1 MSKNTVRK
9 ISNAFSTGGGGVNF
23 EQKVQAMFLLS
34 LLVDGFCPAMN
45 EQTKSVWFQAKM
57 QYDVDDLAVFT
68 YRGQAEGKLLCQIK
82 HSITISETNQTFQEV
97 ITAAWSD
104 FQKDNFD
111 RDNDRIALG
120 TAQIAYKSQQALKFL
135 HAQAEA
141 SGDEKQFADR
151 VYHTNSSNDDNKKAL
166 AAIASC
172 IEKANDGKPTD
183 LELWKFCKCFILL
196 LFDVDCEESIN
207 KALSISLIKCNST
220 EKADL
225 VWSRL
230 VEYAGCCNQTAANI
244 SLQNIDRE
252 ILDLFS
258 NQESIQPLPSPLE
271 KIDLFIPML
280 ALIGSWDEKNEFDR
294 QIVEKI
300 SNMEYS
306 EFESRAR
313 SLLCQN
319 DEYLKL
325 ENGIWK
331 VLHKEELLEQCK
343 TMIFDDCVN
352 RLMQAA
358 QTVLS
363 QRSQRVISPNPYYIE
378 TSGEYDNS
386 KMLRKSLAKSLCW
399 IKKSLPELSRC
410 NRTDIEGSIYKL
422 VRAILKD
429 GDWIMWASLQDCL
442 QDIAELLPDEF
453 LKKIEWSTI
462 YKPQEILRLFPKSGN
477 SITQPNYISHIL
489 WAIEALAWSPDYLI
503 SAISA
508 LGLLAT
514 LPYEKTNWTNTP
526 INSIVSI
533 LLPWHPQTLAD
544 SEKRKNALRCLK
556 NDNPS
561 VFWKVLVKLLP
572 NQTRTTSG
580 NAKPEYLLLEV
591 PEKIEITK
599 AEVYEQYAFNLE
611 LAVEISKDKIEKLSI
626 LAKQIRYMKEPTLLA
641 YLDCIE
647 RKREFANE
655 RELFTL
661 WLNLRKQIVQPDL
674 KEGTAVCRQIDRIQ
688 SLIQSIEP
696 KDIRVKYQKLYLEN
710 EYVPDEDFRT
720 HWKTLE
726 HKKNIAV
733 KNIFDQ
739 FGAEETEKFGHEVKN
754 MYDVAQKL
762 GSSLNQGEMSS
773 IIDGYCAGQLSL
785 QFYIPCISAFVHN
798 QGLEK
803 LMETSLVQK
812 DTKEILETLSK
823 IPFSLDLYNVIKQL
837 LPNETA
843 YWENAAVA
851 YAYNEDESEELK
863 LIVDNFTKC
872 KRYVDVVNIVGRS
885 ELGKLFT
892 AQRIYDMLWLAGTEK
907 SIGIETVDD
916 YAARNLIGWLQKQD
930 DVALE
935 LECDIE
941 FIYLPLLDEYS
952 EVQPHA
958 LNTRLS
964 NDPDYFCS
972 LIELFY
978 KKHSEEKHQ
987 IKLNEGMRERLWV
1000 ILLEYKVTPGVD
1012 WNGKFHENVFQS
1024 WMASVKAWS
1033 LENDRYEVAMQ
1044 TVGSGF
1050 AYAELNDEKL
1060 PPQVIMEELNKAGNE
1075 ELRRGYDVGIVN
1087 QRGVHTIDPEGK
1099 PELELAADYEMRA
1112 ELAEK
1117 KGYSRY
1123 AELLR
1128 GIADQY
1134 RREASH
1140 NITRAR
1146 REAEE

>member
-1 MSKNTVRK
+1 MSKNTVSK

-23 EQKVQAMFLLS
+23 EHQVQAMFLLS
-34 LLVDGFCPAMN
+34 LLVDGFCSAMN
-45 EQTKSVWFQAKM
+45 EQTKSVWFQAKL

-111 RDNDRIALG
+111 RDNDRIALV
-120 TAQIAYKSQQALKFL
+120 TAQIAYKSQQALRFL

-166 AAIASC
+166 EAIASC

-183 LELWKFCKCFILL
+183 LELWKFCKCFVLL
-196 LFDVDCEESIN
+196 LFDVDCKESIN
-207 KALSISLIKCNST
+207 RALSISLIKCNST

-230 VEYAGCCNQTAANI
+230 VEYAGYCNQTAANI

-258 NQESIQPLPSPLE
+258 NQKSIQSLPLPLE
-271 KIDLFIPML
+271 KVDLFIPML

-313 SLLCQN
+313 SMLCQN
-319 DEYLKL
+319 SEYLKL

-352 RLMQAA
+352 RLLQAA
-358 QTVLS
+358 QIVFS
-363 QRSQRVISPNPYYIE
+363 QRSQRVISQNPYYIE
-378 TSGEYDNS
+378 TDGEYDNS
-386 KMLRKSLAKSLCW
+386 KILRKSLAKSLCW
-399 IKKSLPELSRC
+399 IKKTLSELSRC
-410 NRTDIEGSIYKL
+410 NRNDIEGSIYQL

-442 QDIAELLPDEF
+442 QNIAELLPDEF

-462 YKPQEILRLFPKSGN
+462 YKPQEILRLFPKSGD
-477 SITQPNYISHIL
+477 SILQPNYITHIL

-503 SAISA
+503 PAINA
-508 LGLLAT
+508 LGLLAG
-514 LPYEKTNWTNTP
+514 LPYEKTNWANTP

-544 SEKRKNALRCLK
+544 AEKRKNALRCLK
-556 NDNPS
+556 NDDPS

-580 NAKPEYLLLEV
+580 NSKPEYLLLEI
-591 PEKIEITK
+591 PEKIEITD
-599 AEVYEQYAFNLE
+599 AEVYEQYDFNLE
-611 LAVEISKDKIEKLSI
+611 LAVEVSENEIEKLAF
-626 LAKQIRYMKEPTLLA
+626 LAKQIAYMKESTLLE
-641 YLDCIE
+641 YLDCID
-647 RKREFANE
+647 RNIEFANE
-655 RELFTL
+655 KELFTL
-661 WLNLRKQIVQPDL
+661 WLNLRKQIAQPNL
-674 KEGTAVCRQIDRIQ
+674 KEGTVVYSQIDKIQ

-710 EYVPDEDFRT
+710 KYVPDEDFGT
-720 HWKTLE
+720 YWKTLE
-726 HKKNIAV
+726 HKKAIAV

-739 FGAEETEKFGHEVKN
+739 FGAEETEKFGYAVKN

-762 GSSLNQGEMSS
+762 GSSLKLEEIS
-773 IIDGYCAGQLSL
+773 IIIDKYCAGQLSL
-785 QFYIPCISAFVHN
+785 QFYIPCVSAFIYN
-798 QGLEK
+798 QGSEK

-823 IPFSLDLYNVIKQL
+823 IPFSLDLYNIVKQL

-843 YWENAAVA
+843 YWEIATVP
-851 YAYNEDESEELK
+851 YAYNEDESEEFK
-863 LIVDNFTKC
+863 LIVENFMKC
-872 KRYVDVVNIVGRS
+872 KRYVDTVNIVGRS
-885 ELGKLFT
+885 GLGKLFT
-892 AQRIYDMLWLAGTEK
+892 AQRLYDMLWLAGTEK
-907 SIGIETVDD
+907 SIGAEKVDD
-916 YAARNLIGWLQKQD
+916 YAACKLIGWLQEQD

-935 LECDIE
+935 LKCDIE
-941 FIYLPLLDEYS
+941 FIYLPILDEYS

-987 IKLNEGMRERLWV
+987 IKLNEGMGERLCE
-1000 ILLEYKVTPGVD
+1000 ILFKYKVTPGVD

-1044 TVGSGF
+1044 TVGSGL
-1050 AYAELNDEKL
+1050 AYAELDDEKL
-1060 PPQVIMEELNKAGNE
+1060 PQKVIMEELNKAENE
-1075 ELRRGYDVGIVN
+1075 ELRHGYDVGIVN
-1087 QRGVHTIDPEGK
+1087 RRGVHGIDPEGR
-1099 PELELAADYEMRA
+1099 PELELSADYEMRA

-1123 AELLR
+1123 ADVLR
-1128 GIADQY
+1128 EISDHY
-1134 RREASH
+1134 RRVALH
-1140 NITRAR
+1140 NIRMTRI
-1146 REAEE
+1146 EEE